1 MEGGSTL
8 TMETITIQTFY
19 ALRSAVR
26 PPTTKALHDIISGLK
41 VSFKPAYRRPT
52 YYPKNIKKEV
62 TVIDNWRENALANLV
77 KTVREKGDVDYE
89 QINSKINKLTKQTY
103 IKLVGEIIETIE
115 KRDPLFRLRV
125 TTLLFDRGIQQ
136 NFYASLMAD
145 AYADIIK
152 KWEDA
157 RQDLLTQV
165 NMFDTLYDVK
175 NVNVI
180 IPSIDDPGYDA
191 AIIAWT
197 KQKETKRSFAVYVS
211 ELYARGL
218 IPGETMNRFVNTVCT
233 DLQESIVLP
242 RTDANEEHVD
252 NLVRF
257 VGAVASK
264 VVIRDQI
271 KDILAVSKASTTALN
286 MKSRFKLE
294 DALKASQ
301 R

>member
-1 MEGGSTL
+1 MEPLSIQSIYAIRALSRAPLPKNIQDTISTL
-8 TMETITIQTFY
+8 K
-19 ALRSAVR
+19 S
-26 PPTTKALHDIISGLK
+26 
-41 VSFKPAYRRPT
+41 SFKPAFRRPA
-52 YYPKNIKKEV
+52 YYPKNIKKE
-62 TVIDNWRENALANLV
+62 TTNLDNWRENALANFV
-77 KTVREKGDVDYE
+77 KTVREKGDPDYE
-89 QINSKINKLTKQTY
+89 QINGKINKLTKQTY
-103 IKLVGEIIETIE
+103 TKLVADIIETMDS
-115 KRDPLFRLRV
+115 RDPMFRLRV

-175 NVNVI
+175 NVSVV
-180 IPSIDDPGYDA
+180 IPSINDPGYDA

-218 IPGETMNRFVNTVCT
+218 IPSETMNRFVSTVCT
-233 DLQESIVLP
+233 DLLDSIVFP

-257 VGAVASK
+257 VGAVAGK
-264 VVIRDQI
+264 VVIRDNI
-271 KDILAVSKASTTALN
+271 TSMLAISKAHTPSLS

-294 DALKASQ
+294 DALKIAQ